1 MDKRDFARSIKE
13 YLGLNDFK
21 VVGVNGG
28 AISLV
33 RENEEIQISYRK
45 YPGIYVFRDTNLCF
59 KTFNEVEN
67 ILKKYYK
74 KYKIELQ
81 NYTIYHSSR
90 RFEKIGEIDIASPED
105 IEKVLPMLRTMVYE
119 DILPFFERYN
129 SLVEVHKQ
137 LTSFGNDFDQ
147 INKFLFQP
155 QPIRRMIIKRLF
167 NDSDW
172 NEYAQNLTNHILIKV
187 KQDPAPEYELYAK
200 ILPDLYEELKLT
212 QPLNV

>member
-1 MDKRDFARSIKE
+1 M
-13 YLGLNDFK
+13 
-21 VVGVNGG
+21 
-28 AISLV
+28 
-33 RENEEIQISYRK
+33 
-45 YPGIYVFRDTNLCF
+45 
-59 KTFNEVEN
+59 
-67 ILKKYYK
+67 
-74 KYKIELQ
+74 
-81 NYTIYHSSR
+81 
-90 RFEKIGEIDIASPED
+90 
-105 IEKVLPMLRTMVYE
+105 
-119 DILPFFERYN
+119 
-129 SLVEVHKQ
+129 HKQ